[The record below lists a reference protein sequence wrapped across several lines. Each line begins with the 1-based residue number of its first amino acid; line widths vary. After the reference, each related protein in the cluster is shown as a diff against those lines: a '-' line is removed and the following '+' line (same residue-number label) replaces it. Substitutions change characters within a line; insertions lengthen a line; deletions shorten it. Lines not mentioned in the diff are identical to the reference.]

1 MTLKKLAL
9 PQKRAEKKKLN
20 YFFNLIKTLLYAK
33 KGFNEMKCSKEEV
46 YIVTSHINYVFVVC
60 ALEVFESIYVSKQGN
75 KH

>member
-1 MTLKKLAL
+1 MQEKREEVELFFQSHKKVIV
-9 PQKRAEKKKLN
+9 R
-20 YFFNLIKTLLYAK
+20 K

>member
-1 MTLKKLAL
+1 
-9 PQKRAEKKKLN
+9 
-20 YFFNLIKTLLYAK
+20 
-33 KGFNEMKCSKEEV
+33 MKCSKEEV